1 MRLHSM
7 FLMLA
12 VLLASATGNAV
23 FSREGLA
30 SALETATGP
39 EGLLRM
45 EQQGTI
51 TVRALRGWG
60 RLPDK
65 YVALAQRM
73 RQEASLDLLGADLT
87 RIRAWITQAE
97 AGDAALVPHLDGL
110 KELAGFMEGGEHLEW
125 SPVQDVASL
134 PEGALVRQDGKRWT
148 RASGSAS
155 PVVEPAPVSAP
166 PETVTQGREAVSAP
180 AAVEGVENPVL
191 PSGAATAGLGASWAW
206 PVPAPERIDFD
217 LPRSAI
223 DEKNIRLSDDMRH
236 IAWIEGEKKEKKRLV
251 LNGLPGK
258 WYDQI
263 RIYNVL
269 FTPQGESMCYQA
281 ELEDK
286 EIAVCN
292 GVEGPAF
299 DQIETLAMTPDG
311 KNVLVAGR
319 VGQDLYRV
327 FLNGAQIRETSATV
341 SKAVFSPDARAAW
354 IERGRDPQTGAEFA
368 RIVDS
373 GGLEGRGYAAI
384 HSDPMFTPDKAE
396 LYYIAAKEDE
406 LRYLVRNEEELLP
419 TMGYGY
425 KFSVTPDSS
434 RFAYVSPCGE
444 NVKCMVINGK
454 IGPEFTDIW
463 DPARFSADGTRH
475 GYEAKRG
482 EEALLIVD
490 DREVSHG
497 YGSLK
502 GVSGLTFSPDSKRWA
517 AAFTFGED
525 EYAVLVDGK
534 EIARRSGSPRKI
546 VFSPDG
552 SRVAWLE
559 KQKDVW
565 HALLDGQPGPDVR
578 EIFDEEP
585 PQFSPDGENLVYFFR
600 DQEDRIHLANFGKEE
615 RVHEIIAPRA
625 VFTPGGID
633 YMAIDGTRFR
643 RESIPI
649 Q

>member
-30 SALETATGP
+30 SVVEIATGP

-73 RQEASLDLLGADLT
+73 RQEAALDLLGADLT
-87 RIRAWITQAE
+87 QIRAWITQAE
-97 AGDAALVPHLDGL
+97 AGDAALAAHLDGL
-110 KELAGFMEGGEHLEW
+110 KGLAGFMEGGEHLEW
-125 SPVQDVASL
+125 SPVQDAASL
-134 PEGALVRQDGKRWT
+134 PEGALVRQEGKRWT
-148 RASGSAS
+148 VASGGAI
-155 PVVEPAPVSAP
+155 PVMEPSPVSAP
-166 PETVTQGREAVSAP
+166 PEAVTQGSEAVSAP
-180 AAVEGVENPVL
+180 ASEEGVEKPAS
-191 PSGAATAGLGASWAW
+191 PSDAATAGMGSSWVW

-251 LNGLPGK
+251 LNGVPGK

-299 DQIETLAMTPDG
+299 DQIEILAMTGDG
-311 KNVLVAGR
+311 KSVLVAGR

-327 FLNGAQIRETSATV
+327 FLNGEQIRETSATV
-341 SKAVFSPDARAAW
+341 SKGVFFPDGSAAW
-354 IERGRDPQTGAEFA
+354 IERGRDPQTGTEFA
-368 RIVDS
+368 RIVNS
-373 GGLEGRGYAAI
+373 GGLEGREYAAI
-384 HSDPMFTPDKAE
+384 HSDSVFTHDRPE

-406 LRYLVRNEEELLP
+406 QRYLVRNEEELLP

-434 RFAYVSPCGE
+434 RYAYVSPCGE

-463 DPARFSADGTRH
+463 DPARFSADGARH

-482 EEALLIVD
+482 DEALLIVD
-490 DREVSHG
+490 DQEVSHS
-497 YGSLK
+497 YGPLK
-502 GVSGLTFSPDSKRWA
+502 GVSGLTFSPDAKRWA

-525 EYAVLVDGK
+525 EYALMVDGK

-565 HALLDGQPGPDVR
+565 HAILDGLPGPDVR

-600 DQEDRIHLANFGKEE
+600 DQEDRIHLAMFGKEE

-643 RESIPI
+643 RESIPL